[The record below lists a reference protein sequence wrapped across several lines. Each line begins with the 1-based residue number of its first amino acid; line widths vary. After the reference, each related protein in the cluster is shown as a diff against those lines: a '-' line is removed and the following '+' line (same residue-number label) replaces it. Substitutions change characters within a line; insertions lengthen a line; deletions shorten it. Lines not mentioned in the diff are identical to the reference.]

1 MNALNASCYQMM
13 LWIHHPCIMMIMMM
27 VVVVAGGAVVGLTCG
42 LLRTTA
48 QFNVQ
53 TDQELEINMATVL
66 T

>member
-1 MNALNASCYQMM
+1 MDPSSC
-13 LWIHHPCIMMIMMM
+13 ITMIMMM
-27 VVVVAGGAVVGLTCG
+27 VVVVAGGAVVGLMCG